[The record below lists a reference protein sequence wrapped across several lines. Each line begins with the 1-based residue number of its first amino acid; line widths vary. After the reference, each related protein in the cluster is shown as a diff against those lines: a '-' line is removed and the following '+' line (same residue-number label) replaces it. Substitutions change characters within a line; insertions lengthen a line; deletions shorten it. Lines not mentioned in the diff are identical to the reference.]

1 MKTLFIGGIKS
12 GKYFNAE
19 KSRLTNTN
27 KKPIYLVTT
36 EFFADEMGDK
46 VFHHKKTRDDNFI
59 TLEEPL
65 SLYLDLVLCFTPL
78 SVLYLV
84 LSFI

>member
-19 KSRLTNTN
+19 KSILTNTN
-27 KKPIYLVTT
+27 KKPICLVTT
-36 EFFADEMGDK
+36 EFFDDEIRDK
-46 VFHHKKTRDDNFI
+46 VFHHKKTRGDNFI

-65 SLYLDLVLCFTPL
+65 SLLC
-78 SVLYLV
+78 
-84 LSFI
+84 SFKVNKQSCFNRMCLNVDK